1 MISSVFSVY
10 QYNISFLWSTVYK
23 CECTNCHTLSK
34 IITGMKH
41 YGWVFSFRGRYK
53 GKKAKD
59 KDYIRCVNVAVITR
73 FFVSGTGNVAVS
85 FVSRVKTIVSDW
97 PKWKNG
103 ESLIGW
109 PISDRRFQFLNDQLN
124 KIIFTTLTKQ
134 KPVFSF
140 WSKIGECLWSSV
152 FENKMIVVKK

>member
-1 MISSVFSVY
+1 MYFMSMFYRVVIFKFLIFDKKNELWHVISSVFSVY

-97 PKWKNG
+97 PNSKYG
-103 ESLIGW
+103 EAVIGR
-109 PISDRRFQFLNDQLN
+109 PISNRRSQFFSHQSSTIN
-124 KIIFTTLTKQ
+124 FTT
-134 KPVFSF
+134 
-140 WSKIGECLWSSV
+140 
-152 FENKMIVVKK
+152 

>member
-1 MISSVFSVY
+1 MSVYVFYVYVLSGSDFKILDFDKKNELWHVISSVFSVY

-97 PKWKNG
+97 PNTERPWLVDQSAKDD
-103 ESLIGW
+103 L
-109 PISDRRFQFLNDQLN
+109 SDQ
-124 KIIFTTLTKQ
+124 
-134 KPVFSF
+134 
-140 WSKIGECLWSSV
+140 
-152 FENKMIVVKK
+152 